1 MPPAAR
7 YVHTNIVALD
17 WRRLASFYETVLGC
31 EVVPPER
38 HLSGEWLERATRLTQ
53 ARIDGVHLRLPGLGD
68 DGPTLEILQYG
79 APATCPATA
88 PNRPGL
94 GHLAFAVDDVA
105 SALDAVLAAGGDAV
119 GDIVT
124 LPVPGAGCVTFVY
137 ARDPE
142 GNILELQT
150 WSDGASAIG
159 A

>member
-1 MPPAAR
+1 MALTAR

-17 WRRLASFYETVLGC
+17 WRRLASFYETVFGC

-38 HLSGEWLERATRLTQ
+38 HLAGEWLERATRLTG
-53 ARIDGVHLRLPGLGD
+53 ASIDGVHLRLPGVGD

-79 APATCPATA
+79 APAIRPATT

-105 SALDAVLAAGGDAV
+105 SALDAVRAAGGGVV

-124 LPVPGAGCVTFVY
+124 LPVPGAGRVTLVY

-150 WSDGASAIG
+150 WSDGDSAG
-159 A
+159 GT